1 MRRIITMTVNNRP
14 GVLNRITGLFTKRH
28 YNIESITVGH
38 TEIEGVSR
46 MTFVVNVDD
55 ERTAEQIIKQLNKQI
70 DVLKV
75 NDITDQAIVARE
87 LALIKVAAPPA
98 VRQEIYTL
106 IEPFRASIVDV
117 SKDSL
122 VIQVT
127 GEPEKVEALIELLRP
142 YGIKEVARTGTT
154 AFTRGRKKRRRTRK
168 RCLSFNNHQ
177 YKTVLRSNMGQPRR
191 SRRFLTNI
199 YTTGQRRG

>member
-38 TEIEGVSR
+38 TEIEGISR
-46 MTFVVNVDD
+46 MTFVVNVED

-75 NDITDQAIVARE
+75 SDITEQAIVARE
-87 LALIKVAAPPA
+87 LALVKVSVTPA
-98 VRQEIYTL
+98 LRQEIYTL

-127 GEPEKVEALIELLRP
+127 GESEKVEALIELLRP

-154 AFTRGRKKRRRTRK
+154 AFTRGSQKTAAT
-168 RCLSFNNHQ
+168 
-177 YKTVLRSNMGQPRR
+177 YKTA
-191 SRRFLTNI
+191 FI
-199 YTTGQRRG
+199 I